1 MFWLELTVVLGCI
14 ILGTRLSGIGIG
26 LAGGLGLMILV
37 FGFKLQPSSPPIDVM
52 LIIMAI
58 ITMVSAMHA
67 AGEMDF
73 LPRT

>member
-1 MFWLELTVVLGCI
+1 MFWLELTVVLGGI